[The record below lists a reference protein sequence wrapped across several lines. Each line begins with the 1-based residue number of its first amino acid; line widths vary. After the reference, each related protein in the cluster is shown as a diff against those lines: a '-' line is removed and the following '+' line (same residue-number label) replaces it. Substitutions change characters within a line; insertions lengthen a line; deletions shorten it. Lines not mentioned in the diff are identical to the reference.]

1 MQAPPGHDIISYHL
15 EKGGGKLGLHVVT
28 GRCGSGK
35 SAYLHR
41 AAADCAGKRRK
52 ALMLVPDQDT
62 FENERALMELTGR
75 PLMEVQV
82 LGFSRLGRPG
92 AQKRRRGGKAVPLPR
107 RPAHGSA
114 QGH

>member
-1 MQAPPGHDIISYHL
+1 M
-15 EKGGGKLGLHVVT
+15 GLHVVT

-41 AAADCAGKRRK
+41 AAAGCAGERRR
-52 ALMLVPDQDT
+52 APVLVPDQDT

-82 LGFSRLGRPG
+82 LGFSRLADRVLRSAGGAGRLFLSPEG
-92 AQKRRRGGKAVPLPR
+92 
-107 RPAHGSA
+107 PAHGSA
-114 QGH
+114 QGY